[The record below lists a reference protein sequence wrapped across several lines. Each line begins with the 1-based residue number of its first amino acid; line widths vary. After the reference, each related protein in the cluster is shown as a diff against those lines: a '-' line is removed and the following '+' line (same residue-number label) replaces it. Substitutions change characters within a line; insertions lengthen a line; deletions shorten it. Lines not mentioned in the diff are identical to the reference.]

1 MTVSVT
7 VLNRNLRPNDA
18 AVKQLETDLNDAMA
32 SVRLWRERHSD
43 LVNTLRQQEA
53 IEARATQG
61 DIYSLIKVHVHVR
74 HHSLDIAYNLHCI
87 H

>member
-1 MTVSVT
+1 MTISVT
-7 VLNRNLRPNDA
+7 VLNRNHRHNGA

-61 DIYSLIKVHVHVR
+61 DIYSLIKVHLR